1 MQTAAQNSQI
11 GAADLEIVN
20 QPTAAP
26 NGGTVRAGADWH

>member
-1 MQTAAQNSQI
+1 MQNAAQNSQI

-26 NGGTVRAGADWH
+26 NGGYRIL